1 MADVRESVRPGQ
13 FGPPGPGHRHRTPDL
28 ARCGRVFYRFP
39 ARWRSASDRG
49 PAPRPR
55 GMPTASH
62 DLARAFDRLD
72 DFLAVQG
79 PHPAPDAVLALQR
92 AVGIGAG
99 ERAVVRERVSTLTG
113 SRDGEAAGPVLLGIL
128 VGLFA
133 AGEAGGE

>member
-1 MADVRESVRPGQ
+1 MTAD
-13 FGPPGPGHRHRTPDL
+13 HR
-28 ARCGRVFYRFP
+28 
-39 ARWRSASDRG
+39 
-49 PAPRPR
+49 
-55 GMPTASH
+55 

-99 ERAVVRERVSTLTG
+99 ERAVVRERVSALTG
-113 SRDGEAAGPVLLGIL
+113 RGDGEAAGPVLLGIL

-133 AGEAGGE
+133 AGEAGAE